1 MILPNRISIE
11 CRHIRLSHEQ
21 DGKPV
26 LRDINLRIEPGE
38 FFVLL
43 GASGSG
49 KSSLLRIIAGLTRNF
64 SGELL
69 LDGKDATGI
78 AAHLRNIGMVFQDYA
93 LWPHMSVHDNV
104 AYGLVERRLPKSEI
118 RDRVAKVLDRVGLTE
133 FAARR
138 PNQLSGGQQQRTAL
152 ARAIVVEPRVLLL
165 DEPFSNL
172 DHGLRSQ
179 LRQELRAL
187 QRSLGITTV
196 FVTHDQEEA
205 MAMADR
211 MAVIDNGVVQQIGT
225 PAALYDYP
233 GNSFMAGFVGD
244 ANLLNGVVERVNGDM
259 LRFRSS
265 RLEDLYLP
273 NHRDAYEG
281 NCMIGFRPHAI
292 RINVGDAQ
300 RDGALIWLEG
310 AVENSEFFG
319 AVTRYRVRV
328 GETLIVADQMH
339 YAGLAPF
346 PVGTTVSLG
355 IAPSQIRYL
364 PL

>member
-1 MILPNRISIE
+1 MIPNRISIE
-11 CRHIRLSHEQ
+11 CRHVRLSHERG
-21 DGKPV
+21 GKPV

-49 KSSLLRIIAGLTRNF
+49 KSSLLRIIAGLNRDF
-64 SGELL
+64 SGALL
-69 LDGKDATGI
+69 LDGKDAAGI
-78 AAHLRNIGMVFQDYA
+78 APHLRNIGMVFQDYA
-93 LWPHMSVHDNV
+93 LWPHMSVRDNI
-104 AYGLVERRLPKSEI
+104 AYGLVERRLPKPEI
-118 RDRVAKVLDRVGLTE
+118 HERVGKVLERVGLTE
-133 FAARR
+133 FAARY

-152 ARAIVVEPRVLLL
+152 ARAIVIEPRVLLL

-172 DHGLRSQ
+172 DHGLRGQ

-244 ANLLNGVVERVNGDM
+244 ANLLSGIIERVNGDM
-259 LRFRSS
+259 LRFHSS

-273 NHRDAYEG
+273 NHRDAHLG

-300 RDGALIWLEG
+300 RDGALVWLQG

-319 AVTRYRVRV
+319 ALTRYRVRV
-328 GETLIVADQMH
+328 GEVLIVADQMH